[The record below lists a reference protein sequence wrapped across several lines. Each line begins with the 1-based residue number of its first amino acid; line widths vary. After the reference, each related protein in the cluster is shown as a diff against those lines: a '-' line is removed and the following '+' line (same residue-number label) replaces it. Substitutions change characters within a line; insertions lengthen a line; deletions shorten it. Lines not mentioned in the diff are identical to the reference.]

1 MIDVEAAQ
9 KAREAPAKTLDDL
22 ADRLYALVG
31 RTLKLKVKRVE
42 GTSYAGGAEGYTTS
56 GVLDAVYFAEYS
68 KSISVRFSAHSK
80 EEILSLRLTSE
91 VSMLTDGKWIPIHTP
106 EGGQR

>member
-22 ADRLYALVG
+22 ADRLYALIG
-31 RTLKLKVKRVE
+31 RTLKLKVERIE
-42 GTSYAGGAEGYTTS
+42 GTNYTSGTNGYTTS
-56 GVLDAVYFAEYS
+56 GVLGAVYFADYS
-68 KSISVRFSAHSK
+68 KSVSVRFSAHSN
-80 EEILSLRLTSE
+80 EETLSLRLTSE